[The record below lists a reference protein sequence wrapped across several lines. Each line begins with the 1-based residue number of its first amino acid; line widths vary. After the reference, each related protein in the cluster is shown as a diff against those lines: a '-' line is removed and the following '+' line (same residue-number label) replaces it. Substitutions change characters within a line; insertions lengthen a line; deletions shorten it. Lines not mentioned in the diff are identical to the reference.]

1 MGRGNRGRGR
11 GDHPEEEEE
20 MYDEEMEV
28 SAEPLTCS
36 RATTE
41 AREYPF
47 SRLGRLCLRGNG
59 LPFIPARSRHR
70 SFSFAVLR

>member
-28 SAEPLTCS
+28 SAEPPTPGS
-36 RATTE
+36 RGGERIFSMAFG
-41 AREYPF
+41 RE
-47 SRLGRLCLRGNG
+47 R
-59 LPFIPARSRHR
+59 FIPAH
-70 SFSFAVLR
+70 

>member
-28 SAEPLTCS
+28 NTESLDPL
-36 RATTE
+36 
-41 AREYPF
+41 P
-47 SRLGRLCLRGNG
+47 GNRGG
-59 LPFIPARSRHR
+59 ERTSSVFTGGFEGTRFLPAR
-70 SFSFAVLR
+70 

>member
-28 SAEPLTCS
+28 NTKSLDPLPGNRGGERTS
-36 RATTE
+36 SFSPAGLRGRAS
-41 AREYPF
+41 
-47 SRLGRLCLRGNG
+47 SRLAKG
-59 LPFIPARSRHR
+59 ARV
-70 SFSFAVLR
+70 SFAVLR